1 MRSLGLTVRWHSSGI
16 VLFAHVPAGSA
27 ARGGDVVFHVKDTHQ
42 PSLPTPFYSVLESVS
57 VFMAFA
63 TVFHSIKSSDN
74 YPLSHC
80 GLLVLFLP
88 YWSFEPS
95 SLI

>member
-27 ARGGDVVFHVKDTHQ
+27 ARFHVKDTHQ

-57 VFMAFA
+57 VFMALS
-63 TVFHSIKSSDN
+63 TVFHSIKSPDKSL
-74 YPLSHC
+74 LSHSA
-80 GLLVLFLP
+80 LPVLILP
-88 YWSFEPS
+88 FWSF
-95 SLI
+95 